1 MGIDEFAPRPRGSTK
16 RDRCKRYARPDCG
29 RRGQDHGVE
38 ASDGGCG
45 RRAQPAAALA
55 CALSGRREAARPPR
69 HAPGRPA
76 SAGSRAPRSDAG
88 LAAARFA
95 VPPRGA
101 LGGELRIGNRSRSL
115 HHDARRRHGLHRLAP
130 SARLCSRASPA
141 QVARSLLG
149 VDHRAV
155 TRPRRQPSARWAS
168 AAWAWTSVHAAM
180 LARGSVKGAALG
192 ASWLGV
198 TSLALVVALWRG
210 LVRILRRTRAL
221 SRILARNALQGARI
235 ASAWTA
241 AISRA
246 LAVTLRQWSAAAWTW
261 TRLEA
266 RIFARASLKGTRQ
279 ASLWT
284 AANASTAAVALQR
297 NVPPAPPGRE
307 QMPEPR
313 AAPLSPQLR
322 RATLGPRCNLWGVS
336 LDAQSATP
344 PAEAEHRA
352 LVVRRCTALV
362 CVEHKRVHLPM
373 IRAN

>member
-1 MGIDEFAPRPRGSTK
+1 VSG
-16 RDRCKRYARPDCG
+16 
-29 RRGQDHGVE
+29 
-38 ASDGGCG
+38 ASDTLD
-45 RRAQPAAALA
+45 PIAAAEAKIMGSKHLMAAVADELSQQQRWLA
-55 CALSGRREAARPPR
+55 HYQVAEKR
-69 HAPGRPA
+69 HA
-76 SAGSRAPRSDAG
+76 
-88 LAAARFA
+88 
-95 VPPRGA
+95 
-101 LGGELRIGNRSRSL
+101 
-115 HHDARRRHGLHRLAP
+115 RRVMLQGVLHRLDLARRALMRVLRRLALLFLRVTRSVASFV
-130 SARLCSRASPA
+130 SATVVALFTTMHGAATACIAWLRPRAYALALLLRKWLAAFWAWTIVQSRALA
-141 QVARSLLG
+141 ETL
-149 VDHRAV
+149 
-155 TRPRRQPSARWAS
+155 ARWAS

-180 LARGSVKGAALG
+180 LARGSVKGAALS

-261 TRLEA
+261 IRLEA

-297 NVPPAPPGRE
+297 NVSAGAAWSGANA
-307 QMPEPR
+307 R
-313 AAPLSPQLR
+313 AAS
-322 RATLGPRCNLWGVS
+322 RATLAAASASYSWAALHLWGVS
-336 LDAQSATP
+336 LDAQSP

>member
-1 MGIDEFAPRPRGSTK
+1 MRRCWRADRSRALHSARRGS
-16 RDRCKRYARPDCG
+16 
-29 RRGQDHGVE
+29 E
-38 ASDGGCG
+38 
-45 RRAQPAAALA
+45 
-55 CALSGRREAARPPR
+55 
-69 HAPGRPA
+69 
-76 SAGSRAPRSDAG
+76 
-88 LAAARFA
+88 F
-95 VPPRGA
+95 
-101 LGGELRIGNRSRSL
+101 
-115 HHDARRRHGLHRLAP
+115 
-130 SARLCSRASPA
+130 
-141 QVARSLLG
+141 
-149 VDHRAV
+149 
-155 TRPRRQPSARWAS
+155 
-168 AAWAWTSVHAAM
+168 
-180 LARGSVKGAALG
+180 
-192 ASWLGV
+192 
-198 TSLALVVALWRG
+198 TSLALVLALWRG

-246 LAVTLRQWSAAAWTW
+246 LAVTLQQWSAAAWTW
-261 TRLEA
+261 NRLEA

-297 NVPPAPPGRE
+297 NVSAGAAWSGANA
-307 QMPEPR
+307 R
-313 AAPLSPQLR
+313 AAS
-322 RATLGPRCNLWGVS
+322 RATLAAASASYSWAALHLWRVS